1 MANASFNIAQL
12 LGAASST
19 GVKGKNPASLGDT
32 LLGGGDAEAFKSLLL
47 GGLAKSRASQV
58 AASDFLSG
66 AKPANADQSGLIEL
80 ISVSPD
86 LLAKL
91 QSLKTEDLASLPGP
105 LAAVFAPHMTPE
117 GTLDETA
124 QSMLDTLANL
134 TTQTT
139 SIEGLFMQDPEI
151 AKLLG
156 QLSAALKGTATT
168 DLKDGAFAGL
178 FDDLASKT
186 LGTTANVTAAHVS
199 ENGDGLVLVTDKG
212 NVTIN
217 VADMDLDQFNAFKKL
232 AFADLAPF
240 LTETRAV
247 RVDAHTIMNIAQGP
261 DFLLDPNAPRVTFIR
276 VSENVGA
283 LPAGVL
289 AHLSSQA
296 ISHVQS
302 ALDAQAQNQTVV
314 SAAPIFLDAA
324 VIARAAGKV
333 TQTPATSAAQTT
345 DAQTMAFNRAGLY
358 AALLGVPSSDA
369 QKTATTTAA
378 TKAQSATDAAL
389 QFAQGPALPQTVV
402 AQGTPLVQSFAAQ
415 LQPGKTAINGDTALK
430 GLDTS
435 LISADADAGDMSSS
449 FSLDSAFPVR
459 AESAGTSAVASTLLM
474 AKTASVPHPATHLV
488 SVSLARAAEGGI
500 PGGDRQFTIQ
510 LDPENLGRVK
520 VTLEF
525 GENNTVKAKLIAERP
540 ETVALLQKDAAA
552 LEKSLHNTG
561 FDVKTDGL
569 TFSLGDNNSFSG
581 NMSQNGNSYQNGGNQ
596 PSDEDG
602 TDLATIH
609 TVMSVFVDPVTGLT
623 HVNIVV

>member
-12 LGAASST
+12 LGAATSA
-19 GVKGKNPASLGDT
+19 GAKGKGTASIGDA

-86 LLAKL
+86 LLARL

-105 LAAVFAPHMTPE
+105 LAAVFAPHMTPD

-124 QSMLDTLANL
+124 QSMLDTLASL
-134 TTQTT
+134 TTQTQ

-168 DLKDGAFAGL
+168 DIKDGAFAGL
-178 FDDLASKT
+178 FDELASKT

-296 ISHVQS
+296 VSHVQS
-302 ALDAQAQNQTVV
+302 ALDAQAQNQAGV

-333 TQTPATSAAQTT
+333 TQTPVTSTAQTT

-358 AALLGVPSSDA
+358 AALLGVPSSEA

-378 TKAQSATDAAL
+378 AKAQTADAAL
-389 QFAQGPALPQTVV
+389 QFAQGPVLPQSSV

-415 LQPGKTAINGDTALK
+415 LQPGKTAINAGTALK

-449 FSLDSAFPVR
+449 LSLDTAFPVR
-459 AESAGTSAVASTLLM
+459 AESAGTSAAASTLLM
-474 AKTASVPHPATHLV
+474 AKTASVPHPAIHLV

-561 FDVKTDGL
+561 FDVKADGL

-581 NMSQNGNSYQNGGNQ
+581 NMSQNGNSYQNGGNK